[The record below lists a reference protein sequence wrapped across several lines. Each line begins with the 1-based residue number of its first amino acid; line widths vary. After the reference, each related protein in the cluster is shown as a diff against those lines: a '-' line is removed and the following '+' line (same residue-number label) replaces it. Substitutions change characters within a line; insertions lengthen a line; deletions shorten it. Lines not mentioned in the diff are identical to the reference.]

1 MKATAPPVTTE
12 SRALLSRRASLNAL
26 AAMVDYG
33 ARIAIQLLTAPL
45 MLRSLG
51 AGGFGAWQV
60 LQRLVGHA
68 TPAQGAGR
76 VRP

>member
-33 ARIAIQLLTAPL
+33 ARILIQLLMAPL
-45 MLRSLG
+45 MLRFLG
-51 AGGFGAWQV
+51 AGGFGV
-60 LQRLVGHA
+60 LAGA
-68 TPAQGAGR
+68 PAPGGPRDTGRGPAG
-76 VRP
+76 